1 MIKNKYCINPLVGSK
16 VDSTLY
22 YVLDIETFSYMDVQ
36 LPYAISYKGE
46 GPIKTFHLYDYLV
59 SSEVVTAS
67 NTMMI
72 TALKSLML
80 SSTGKIYVYTHN
92 LGTFDGYFLFKV
104 FLKMCD
110 RCEDIKILKDDGDS
124 FIEIRFNNIILRDS
138 LRLFPASLKQLGLLC
153 SLPIAKLPFNYRV
166 NLDTLKCSTFKRESS
181 LYISN
186 DVEMLYLIIKKFKEE
201 ILLTYGV
208 RLKDV
213 YSTSSLAFR
222 VFRTKFLNTPIP
234 VSNFNEFNM
243 AKRAYFGGAVNI
255 YENYGEN
262 MYYYDVNSLYP
273 YCMLKT
279 LPLKYLRTVTTSVDK
294 IEEVFGFITC
304 KIEIDATAPRLV
316 PVRHDGHIIF
326 PYGTIYGTFFSEEV
340 KSWVKYGYSITI
352 ISVYEYSKGVNI
364 FDSYINKFYGM
375 KSDTALKDKRFINK
389 LMLNG
394 LYGYLGRKYKNVESK
409 VMKNTDIDFNN
420 NNILTVKDLDDN
432 YSIVEQLPIGKEN
445 MPLLNTSIAAAIAS
459 YGRIHMHKFLT
470 LSDNPVIY
478 SDTDSVVLKKPLTEG
493 VSENIGDLKL
503 EYTIKKGYFLKPKV
517 YGFITDKGEEIIKT
531 AGYAKDL
538 ITFKDIEDY
547 YHKNTSKHFKTLK
560 FFKSLTGL
568 DLVFDVGDISIPKHY
583 INMKSL
589 NDKQPYTSLT

>member
-1 MIKNKYCINPLVGSK
+1 
-16 VDSTLY
+16 
-22 YVLDIETFSYMDVQ
+22 
-36 LPYAISYKGE
+36 
-46 GPIKTFHLYDYLV
+46 
-59 SSEVVTAS
+59 
-67 NTMMI
+67 
-72 TALKSLML
+72 
-80 SSTGKIYVYTHN
+80 
-92 LGTFDGYFLFKV
+92 
-104 FLKMCD
+104 
-110 RCEDIKILKDDGDS
+110 
-124 FIEIRFNNIILRDS
+124 
-138 LRLFPASLKQLGLLC
+138 
-153 SLPIAKLPFNYRV
+153 
-166 NLDTLKCSTFKRESS
+166 
-181 LYISN
+181 
-186 DVEMLYLIIKKFKEE
+186 
-201 ILLTYGV
+201 
-208 RLKDV
+208 
-213 YSTSSLAFR
+213 
-222 VFRTKFLNTPIP
+222 
-234 VSNFNEFNM
+234 
-243 AKRAYFGGAVNI
+243 
-255 YENYGEN
+255 
-262 MYYYDVNSLYP
+262 
-273 YCMLKT
+273 
-279 LPLKYLRTVTTSVDK
+279 
-294 IEEVFGFITC
+294 
-304 KIEIDATAPRLV
+304 
-316 PVRHDGHIIF
+316 
-326 PYGTIYGTFFSEEV
+326 
-340 KSWVKYGYSITI
+340 
-352 ISVYEYSKGVNI
+352 
-364 FDSYINKFYGM
+364 M

-394 LYGYLGRKYKNVESK
+394 LHGYLGRKYKNVESK